1 MGTALKDRG
10 SDRKNRLETAF
21 LGPLAASPTQG
32 RRTLLGAL
40 LDLGN
45 EPMVGLESAPDAG

>member
-1 MGTALKDRG
+1 MGATLEYRG
-10 SDRKNRLETAF
+10 SDRKNRLETA
-21 LGPLAASPTQG
+21 LPGPLAASPAQG
-32 RRTLLGAL
+32 RQTLLGAL